1 MAENRPI
8 LVTGATGNVGKHV
21 VRRLLEEE
29 GRAVRALTRDPARAD
44 LPEGAEAVAGDLA
57 HPGSLGPAL
66 EGIDAAF
73 LVWPSL
79 EADKAAP
86 EAIPAIAARARN
98 IVYLSAMGLPEHDGP
113 DAPSEGILGSHMLLE
128 RLIRK
133 SAADWTFVR
142 AGGFAAN
149 LAGWIPQIRAT
160 GTVRAAFAELARPL
174 IHEADIAE
182 VAVRALTEPGHS
194 GASYEI
200 TGPEPVTQ
208 AEQARIIGEELGV
221 PARFEE
227 LSAEEAVQAFITDGL
242 PAQLAQDIVQG
253 QAAMAEQ
260 PESTTDTFEKVAGV
274 PPRSFRQ
281 WAADRAGG
289 AVARA

>member
-21 VRRLLEEE
+21 VRRLLEE

-44 LPEGAEAVAGDLA
+44 LPAGAEAVAGDLGD
-57 HPGSLGPAL
+57 PGSLGPAL

-73 LVWPSL
+73 VVWPTL
-79 EADKAAP
+79 QADEAAP
-86 EAIPAIAARARN
+86 ETVPAIAARARN
-98 IVYLSAMGLPEHDGP
+98 IVYLSVMGLPEHDAP
-113 DAPSEGILGSHMLLE
+113 DAPSEGIMGSHMLLE

-142 AGGFAAN
+142 PGGFAAN

-160 GTVRAAFAELARPL
+160 GTVRAPFAELARPL

-182 VAVRALTEPGHS
+182 VAVRALIDPGHS
-194 GASYEI
+194 GAAYEI
-200 TGPEPVTQ
+200 TGPEPISQ

-227 LSAEEAVQAFITDGL
+227 LSPEEAVQAFITDGL
-242 PAQLAQDIVQG
+242 PARLAQDIIQG
-253 QAAMAEQ
+253 HAAMAEH
-260 PESTTDTFEKVAGV
+260 PESTTDTFEKVTGV

-281 WAADRAGG
+281 WAADRARD
-289 AVARA
+289 AVGHA